1 MTQTSGDPST
11 PSPAPAPVGPSRL
24 WLVVAGLAALVL
36 ALALLL
42 FGGRLFG
49 LDSAGDSVLQQV
61 PEFSGTAVGGISE
74 PVEGIEGFV
83 EAGQAA
89 PDFTLQTLDGETV
102 SLAGYKGKPVLLNF
116 WATWCA
122 PCRLEMPELNKTAGD
137 YADTGL
143 VVLGVNQEEPANV
156 VADFVDEL
164 GITFPQALDVDG
176 EAGKAYGAYL
186 LPITFFIDPDGVVT
200 AVHRGSLTR
209 DLIDEYL
216 RQTIPPFGS

>member
-1 MTQTSGDPST
+1 MSQTAGDPST
-11 PSPAPAPVGPSRL
+11 PPSAPAPAGPSRL
-24 WLVVAGLAALVL
+24 WLVVAGLAAIVL

-49 LDSAGDSVLQQV
+49 RDGAGDSVLQQV
-61 PEFSGTAVGGISE
+61 PEFSGTAVSGIAE
-74 PVEGIEGFV
+74 PVEGVEGFV
-83 EAGQAA
+83 EAGQTA
-89 PDFTLQTLDGETV
+89 PGFTLQTLDGESV
-102 SLAGYKGKPVLLNF
+102 SLSDFEGKPVLLNF

-122 PCRLEMPELNKTAGD
+122 PCRLEMPELDATAKD

-143 VVLGVNQEEPANV
+143 VVLGINQEEPANV
-156 VADFVDEL
+156 VTDFVDEL
-164 GITFPQALDVDG
+164 GISFPQALDADG
-176 EAGKAYGAYL
+176 KVGDAYGAYL
-186 LPITFFIDPDGVVT
+186 LPITFFINPDGQVT